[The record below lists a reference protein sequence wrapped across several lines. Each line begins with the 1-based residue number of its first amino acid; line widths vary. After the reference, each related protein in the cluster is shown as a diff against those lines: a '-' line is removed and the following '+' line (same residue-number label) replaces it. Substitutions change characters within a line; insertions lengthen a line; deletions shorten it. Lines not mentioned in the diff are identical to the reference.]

1 VSKLASRLPSPIVR
15 LVARMKV
22 HFASHRSQGIF
33 FAIVALG
40 IALPILSRVPPFGAL
55 QSVNAWTNAFTIA
68 VIYSILA
75 IGLNVVIGF
84 AGLLDLGYA
93 AFFALGGYT
102 YALVASPFLN
112 IHLPFWP
119 VLIIGAMIGA
129 IFGVLLGAPTLRLRG
144 DYLAIVTLGFGEI
157 VPITLLNADKFTA
170 GVIGIGG
177 IDKPSIP
184 GIYTFDLTNPWPFYI
199 LVLAMLAVVVIVVY
213 RLEDSKIGRAW
224 EAIREDEL
232 AAESSGINTVVSK
245 LQAFAVGAAIAGFA
259 GVFNAAKLTIV
270 APLQFGFV
278 VSVSALSA
286 VVLGGMGNVV
296 GVAVGAFVIYLIQ
309 SIFLKQLNIL
319 FDQIPVPIIGD
330 IDFIQFQ
337 YVLYGIVL
345 VLMMLKR
352 PQGIYPLRRRARSFS
367 APAGR
372 LDREGGTK

>member
-1 VSKLASRLPSPIVR
+1 MLINFFASWCAPCLLEHPLLLRLKEREGATIIGIAWKNKPDEARAWLKKLGDPFRYAGVDPEGKLSLDWGLSGVPETYLVDGDGIVR
-15 LVARMKV
+15 LLTFLRDDPKCLCKQLVDICGVDYPEREAR
-22 HFASHRSQGIF
+22 FE
-33 FAIVALG
+33 IVYNL
-40 IALPILSRVPPFGAL
+40 LSLTLDQRVR
-55 QSVNAWTNAFTIA
+55 VKIA
-68 VIYSILA
+68 V
-75 IGLNVVIGF
+75 
-84 AGLLDLGYA
+84 
-93 AFFALGGYT
+93 
-102 YALVASPFLN
+102 
-112 IHLPFWP
+112 
-119 VLIIGAMIGA
+119 
-129 IFGVLLGAPTLRLRG
+129 
-144 DYLAIVTLGFGEI
+144 
-157 VPITLLNADKFTA
+157 
-170 GVIGIGG
+170 
-177 IDKPSIP
+177 
-184 GIYTFDLTNPWPFYI
+184 
-199 LVLAMLAVVVIVVY
+199 
-213 RLEDSKIGRAW
+213 
-224 EAIREDEL
+224 REDEL
-232 AAESSGINTVVSK
+232 AAESAGINTVVLK

-270 APLQFGFV
+270 SPLQFGFV

-367 APAGR
+367 TPAGR

>member
-1 VSKLASRLPSPIVR
+1 MTRISAAARGIVPPRLRAYLGEHQSIAAV
-15 LVARMKV
+15 LV
-22 HFASHRSQGIF
+22 I
-33 FAIVALG
+33 ALIG
-40 IALPILSRVPPFGAL
+40 IALPILSLVPPFGTL
-55 QSVNAWTNAFTIA
+55 QSLNAWTNAFTIA
-68 VIYSILA
+68 AIYAMLA
-75 IGLNVVIGF
+75 IGLNVVVGF
-84 AGLLDLGYA
+84 SGLLDLGYA
-93 AFFALGGYT
+93 AFFAIGGYV
-102 YALVASPFLN
+102 YAIVASPFLG
-112 IHLPFWP
+112 LAVPFWP
-119 VLIIGAMIGA
+119 MLLVGVVITA

-157 VPITLLNADKFTA
+157 VPITLLNADKFTG

-177 IDKPSIP
+177 VDRPELP
-184 GIYTFDLTNPWPFYI
+184 GIGVFSVIDPWPYYV
-199 LVLAMLAVVVIVVY
+199 LVLAMLTIVVVVVR
-213 RLEDSKIGRAW
+213 RLEASRIGRAW

-232 AAESSGINTVVSK
+232 AAESAGINTVVLK

-270 APLQFGFV
+270 SPLQFGFV

-319 FDQIPVPIIGD
+319 FDQIPVPIVGD

-367 APAGR
+367 TPAGR

>member
-1 VSKLASRLPSPIVR
+1 
-15 LVARMKV
+15 M
-22 HFASHRSQGIF
+22 
-33 FAIVALG
+33 
-40 IALPILSRVPPFGAL
+40 
-55 QSVNAWTNAFTIA
+55 
-68 VIYSILA
+68 LA
-75 IGLNVVIGF
+75 IGLNVVVGF
-84 AGLLDLGYA
+84 SGLLDLGYA
-93 AFFALGGYT
+93 AFFAIGGYV
-102 YALVASPFLN
+102 YAIVASPFLG
-112 IHLPFWP
+112 LAVPFWP
-119 VLIIGAMIGA
+119 MLLVGVVITA

-157 VPITLLNADKFTA
+157 VPITLLNADKFTG

-177 IDKPSIP
+177 VDRPELP
-184 GIYTFDLTNPWPFYI
+184 GIGVFSVIDPWPYYV
-199 LVLAMLAVVVIVVY
+199 LVLAMLTIVVVVVR
-213 RLEDSKIGRAW
+213 RLEASRIGRAW

-232 AAESSGINTVVSK
+232 AAESAGINTVVLK

-270 APLQFGFV
+270 SPLQFGFV

>member
-1 VSKLASRLPSPIVR
+1 MNRLIARLPAPLADRAAR
-15 LVARMKV
+15 LSV
-22 HFASHRSQGIF
+22 HFSAHRSQGILF
-33 FAIVALG
+33 SIAMLG
-40 IALPILSRVPPFGAL
+40 ILLPLVSRIPPFSTL

-93 AFFALGGYT
+93 AFFALGGYS

-119 VLIIGAMIGA
+119 VLIIGAIIGA

-170 GVIGIGG
+170 GTIGIGG

-184 GIYTFDLTNPWPFYI
+184 GLYTFDLTNPWPFYV
-199 LVLAMLAVVVIVVY
+199 LVLSMLAIVVIVVY

-232 AAESSGINTVVSK
+232 AAESSGINTTISK
-245 LQAFAVGAAIAGFA
+245 LQAFAVGAAIAGFV

-270 APLQFGFV
+270 APDMFGFV
-278 VSVSALSA
+278 VSVSTLSA

-296 GVAVGAFVIYLIQ
+296 GVGIGAFVIYLIQ

-319 FDQIPVPIIGD
+319 FGELSVPLLKD
-330 IDFIQFQ
+330 VDFLQFQ
-337 YVLYGIVL
+337 YVLYGAAL
-345 VLMMLKR
+345 VFMMLKR
-352 PQGIYPLRRRARSFS
+352 PQGIFPARRRHRIFS
-367 APAGR
+367 DSKRGA
-372 LDREGGTK
+372 K